1 MRIYHEEYIDKNKYV
16 NKKDLDKYT
25 FIRVDNDIINPDYY
39 WIYGLDKHRNIF
51 SQHNLK
57 NSVDEN
63 VLQSFRMQLQIPTEI
78 KEAVKKKK
86 CKYIIN
92 HSLEGFWDIDFSF
105 ITELLECDK
114 DDFIWLSGDF
124 NIESRYPD
132 YDVRYVN
139 FWERYAYYLS
149 KSNVE
154 TEQIYNDNLIMAE
167 TKRIRDFYCTYY
179 NRRIRDHRIALMSM
193 MHHHELL
200 DDVIWSWGGRVDG
213 RNLKEHGGIS
223 KRVKHLWVEEEYHKD
238 VDIISKWEN
247 ISYGPNSNED
257 LNINLVGT
265 INNVHIKS
273 SYYQLIVETWA
284 TDNSTTF
291 LSEKSFKPFAFG
303 QPFILWGDPG
313 SVDAL
318 RKHGYDV
325 FDQWIRH
332 KYDTSNFSNRRIKL
346 LFNEVQY
353 LNSLSPIE
361 WADMFYDMKS
371 TIEHNNKNLSKS
383 VNRFGLKL

>member
-1 MRIYHEEYIDKNKYV
+1 MKIYYDEGFDEKKYF
-16 NKKDLDKYT
+16 NKKDLGKHE
-25 FIRVDNDIINPDYY
+25 FIQINNNIINPDYY

-57 NSVDEN
+57 NSADNN
-63 VLQSFRMQLQIPTEI
+63 VLQSFRLQLQIPIEI
-78 KEAVKKKK
+78 KEAVKEKK

-105 ITELLECDK
+105 ITDLLECDN

-139 FWERYAYYLS
+139 FWERYTHFLTDR
-149 KSNVE
+149 NVE
-154 TEQIYNDNLIMAE
+154 IEQICDDNILMAQS
-167 TKRIRDFYCTYY
+167 KRIRDFYCTYY

-193 MHHHELL
+193 MHHHGML

-213 RNLKEHGGIS
+213 RNLSEHGGIS
-223 KRVKHLWVEEEYHKD
+223 KRVKHSWTDKKYHDDID
-238 VDIISKWEN
+238 VISKWEN
-247 ISYGPNSNED
+247 ISYGPSSNED

-303 QPFILWGDPG
+303 QPFVIWGDAH
-313 SVDAL
+313 SIDAL

-325 FDQWIRH
+325 FDNWIRH
-332 KYDTSNFSNRRIKL
+332 KYDEKKFANNRLKF
-346 LFNEVQY
+346 LFNEVEF
-353 LNSLSPIE
+353 LNSISPQS
-361 WADMFYDMKS
+361 WAEMAYEMS
-371 TIEHNNKNLSKS
+371 NSLIHNKKNLKKS
-383 VNRFGLKL
+383 VNRYGLKL